1 MEIILDQLGINRE
14 RLALEWV
21 SAAEAPLFVEKI
33 TSFTKRIRNLGPL
46 REKEGLDHNQLMRRI
61 EAARISLEGIKLR
74 SAFAR
79 QAKQAKENNSYGQLP
94 DPEKLRTG
102 FEGEMILHQVFL
114 ALKEETRTVAELA
127 TELALS
133 EEQVS
138 SALETLQKKKMINAE
153 NSII

>member
-14 RLALEWV
+14 RVALEWV

-33 TSFTKRIRNLGPL
+33 TSFTKRIRDLGPL
-46 REKEGLDHNQLMRRI
+46 GKKEGLDHYQLMRRI
-61 EAARISLEGIKLR
+61 EAARISLEGMKLR

-102 FEGEMILHQVFL
+102 LEGEMILHEVFL
-114 ALKEETRTVAELA
+114 ALKEETRTAAELA